1 MVVFMNYKMLKYY
14 RIDNSDGIDII
25 KAINKTF
32 NYEPYLCNDCHD
44 LMQKAIHFNDVAI
57 VSVIIEVII
66 ELTFG
71 I

>member
-32 NYEPYLCNDCHD
+32 NHEPYLCNDCHD

-57 VSVIIEVII
+57 ISVKEVII